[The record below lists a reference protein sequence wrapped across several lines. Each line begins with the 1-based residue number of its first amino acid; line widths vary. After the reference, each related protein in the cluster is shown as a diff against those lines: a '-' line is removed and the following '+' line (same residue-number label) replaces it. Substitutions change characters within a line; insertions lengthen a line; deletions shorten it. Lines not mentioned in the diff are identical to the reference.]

1 MTDKREVPNCCVIVI
16 KVAGQGESES
26 FNENNSVINFATVTS
41 LAISV

>member
-1 MTDKREVPNCCVIVI
+1 MTDNRNCRVIVI

-26 FNENNSVINFATVTS
+26 FNENKSVINFATVKS